1 MRIAG
6 AYACG
11 FVGKE
16 LTRLFSARRHVIAL
30 TRHSLDITNR
40 HAVSA

>member
-1 MRIAG
+1 MGVAG
-6 AYACG
+6 AEACG
-11 FVGKE
+11 FIWKE
-16 LTRLFSARRHVIAL
+16 LTRFFSARGRVIAL